1 MHSIHITH
9 RNSAAKDFRDLGDW
23 CAQRG
28 TVAEG
33 LRDRDPP
40 GALLLSDGHSTPSR
54 IASTTRCLVRVR
66 DGQRVERI

>member
-1 MHSIHITH
+1 MHRIHITH

-33 LRDRDPP
+33 LRDRDP
-40 GALLLSDGHSTPSR
+40 
-54 IASTTRCLVRVR
+54 
-66 DGQRVERI
+66 QER